1 MLYGDRGVKLGP
13 DKSLAGRSG
22 VSDVRGLNPIAL
34 VIIGIGIAVP
44 ITILI
49 SNIILIPILIAVPTG
64 TGGDV
69 EQ

>member
-22 VSDVRGLNPIAL
+22 VSDVRGLNQIAL
-34 VIIGIGIAVP
+34 GIIGMGIAI

-49 SNIILIPILIAVPTG
+49 RNILNIPILIAVPTG

>member
-1 MLYGDRGVKLGP
+1 MLNGDRSVKLGP

-22 VSDVRGLNPIAL
+22 VSDVRGLIPIAL

-44 ITILI
+44 ITIFI
-49 SNIILIPILIAVPTG
+49 RNICIPIAVPTG